1 VRALRLSGDGTG
13 QNQEVSTLTVNV
25 FTITNRC
32 PVCGGAANSRY
43 HPAVTAA
50 GARVDRKCCDC
61 GFTWDEKATRRS
73 L

>member
-1 VRALRLSGDGTG
+1 
-13 QNQEVSTLTVNV
+13 VSTLTVNV